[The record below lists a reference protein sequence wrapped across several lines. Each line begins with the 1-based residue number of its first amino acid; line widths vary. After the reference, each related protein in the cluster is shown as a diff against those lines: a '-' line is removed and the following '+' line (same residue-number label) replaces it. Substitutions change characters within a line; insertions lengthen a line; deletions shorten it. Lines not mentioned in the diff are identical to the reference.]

1 MTRGVVRSLAA
12 DPGFETHHV
21 FVVDAA
27 FAPHGYPAKA
37 IERKRLLAAQLR
49 ERPEL
54 GGGALG
60 GHPLNGGEWYPP
72 IAIGHSQGLVTA
84 GFASDTYLDM
94 LRIPVLRGRN
104 FTAQEA
110 ASGAPVAIM
119 SASTV
124 RRFWPNENPLG
135 KHFKLD
141 MDPHFGGA
149 FTDFEVIGIVRDV
162 RFDNPTRIDPTHVYL
177 PAGAP
182 GARAV
187 ALTHH
192 STLEVLVRFQGNR
205 QSALS
210 AVETAME
217 AFDKNLLPSLRLIN
231 VEDDD
236 ARPQRAVSQL
246 LATLATIL
254 AVLAIMLAGTG
265 IYGVIAYVVSQRTK
279 EIGIRIALGANSG
292 AVLKNVI
299 LQGLRPVFAGLFL
312 GLTAAAGMS
321 SVLHWALVFPEA
333 WDLLYGVPFYD
344 PVTFVGMV
352 CFVMGISAL
361 ASAVPARRALRVDPI
376 TALRYE

>member
-1 MTRGVVRSLAA
+1 MIRR
-12 DPGFETHHV
+12 
-21 FVVDAA
+21 
-27 FAPHGYPAKA
+27 KA
-37 IERKRLLAAQLR
+37 IGAKETDEPDPRDGGVQSVDRALVIIETLAEDDEGYRLSDLAIRTGLSTSTVHRLLATLEKRRFVQFDRSELKWHVGAQSFSV
-49 ERPEL
+49 
-54 GGGALG
+54 GA
-60 GHPLNGGEWYPP
+60 
-72 IAIGHSQGLVTA
+72 T
-84 GFASDTYLDM
+84 FT
-94 LRIPVLRGRN
+94 RRRN

-205 QSALS
+205 QGALS

-231 VEDDD
+231 V
-236 ARPQRAVSQL
+236 
-246 LATLATIL
+246 
-254 AVLAIMLAGTG
+254 
-265 IYGVIAYVVSQRTK
+265 
-279 EIGIRIALGANSG
+279 
-292 AVLKNVI
+292 
-299 LQGLRPVFAGLFL
+299 LRPVQLPWR
-312 GLTAAAGMS
+312 
-321 SVLHWALVFPEA
+321 VNR
-333 WDLLYGVPFYD
+333 
-344 PVTFVGMV
+344 PVHV
-352 CFVMGISAL
+352 
-361 ASAVPARRALRVDPI
+361 R
-376 TALRYE
+376 